1 MRFYPLIYLNW
12 GTMGLRRNSK
22 NSRRGICV
30 ALAVVSVL
38 AVAGGVSFNPIY
50 SYYRRGMSRCVQWGN
65 SYKLAAAHADTLI
78 AQDAVLAKS
87 AQNRQGNTL
96 ETLSADRVNAAQAT
110 LESAQ
115 RRRKEIASQ
124 ESANPMM
131 SCSPKELTPKLND
144 ETRVERQWTGE
155 LEKLVGDLNAAFKP
169 LLVLYDSDFGMG
181 QSAREELQA
190 VTDGVAAFARLQM
203 HAIDSE
209 TLQTLDH
216 AIQTANDDVAN
227 SAPYSRCSDDREML
241 YRAADKVVKAGNKA
255 KGIDCATQRCVA
267 LTFDDGPDP
276 ALTPQ
281 LVSHLQTEKISVTF
295 FEMGQKVQ
303 ADGGSLTRQLA
314 QAGFP
319 IGSHTWSHE
328 DLPAIIQNHHEGQ
341 QLDDT
346 AALIAS
352 VINVPVNFVRP
363 PHGSVDEASR
373 TYIGLKEGAAIAMYG
388 VDSYDWSQGAT
399 SASLTRKI
407 MTQIDP
413 GSIVLMHDIHPH
425 TVEAVPGV
433 IAKLR
438 KQGYRFVTIPELT
451 GEYPR
456 AGAVYYSRDDIL
468 RM

>member
-1 MRFYPLIYLNW
+1 ME
-12 GTMGLRRNSK
+12 LRANSK

-30 ALAVVSVL
+30 ALVVVLVL
-38 AVAGGVSFNPIY
+38 ALAGGVSFNPIY
-50 SYYRRGMSRCVQWGN
+50 SYYRKGMSRCVQWGN
-65 SYKLAAAHADTLI
+65 SYKLAATHADTLI
-78 AQDAVLAKS
+78 AQDVALVKS
-87 AQNRQGNTL
+87 AQNPQGNTL
-96 ETLSADRVNAAQAT
+96 KTLSADQVNTAQAT
-110 LESAQ
+110 LESTQ
-115 RRRKEIASQ
+115 KRRKEIASQ
-124 ESANPMM
+124 ESANPVM
-131 SCSPKELTPKLND
+131 SCSTKELTPKLND
-144 ETRVERQWTGE
+144 ETTRERQWTGE
-155 LEKLVGDLNAAFKP
+155 LEQLISELNIAFKP
-169 LLVLYDSDFGMG
+169 LLVLYDSDSGMG
-181 QSAREELQA
+181 QSARKELKA
-190 VTDGVAAFARLQM
+190 VADGMAAFARLQT
-203 HAIDSE
+203 HDVDSK
-209 TLQTLDH
+209 TLQALDQ

-227 SAPYSRCSDDREML
+227 SEPYSRCNDDWETL

-255 KGIDCATQRCVA
+255 KGIDCAAQRCVA
-267 LTFDDGPDP
+267 LTFDDGPDQT
-276 ALTPQ
+276 LTPQ
-281 LVSHLQTEKISVTF
+281 LVSHLQTEKVSATF

-303 ADGGSLTRQLA
+303 TDGGSLTRKLV

-328 DLPAIIQNHHEGQ
+328 DLPAVIQNHHEGQ

-352 VINVPVNFVRP
+352 AINVPVNYVRP
-363 PHGSVDEASR
+363 PHGAVDEASR
-373 TYIGLKEGAAIAMYG
+373 TYIGQKEGAAIAMYG

-399 SASLTRKI
+399 SASLTQKI
-407 MTQIDP
+407 MAQIDP

-456 AGAVYYSRDDIL
+456 AGTVYYSSDDIL

>member
-1 MRFYPLIYLNW
+1 M
-12 GTMGLRRNSK
+12 
-22 NSRRGICV
+22 
-30 ALAVVSVL
+30 VVVLVL
-38 AVAGGVSFNPIY
+38 AVAGVVSSNTMY
-50 SYYRRGMSRCVQWGN
+50 SYYRKGMSRCVQWGN
-65 SYKLAAAHADTLI
+65 SYKLAAAHVDTLI
-78 AQDAVLAKS
+78 AQDAVLVKS
-87 AQNRQGNTL
+87 AQNRQDGTL
-96 ETLSADRVNAAQAT
+96 ETLSADQVNTAQAT

-131 SCSPKELTPKLND
+131 SCSTKELTPKLND
-144 ETRVERQWTGE
+144 ETRLERQWTGE
-155 LEKLVGDLNAAFKP
+155 LEKLIGDLNAAFKP
-169 LLVLYDSDFGMG
+169 LLVLYALDSGVG
-181 QSAREELQA
+181 QSARKELEA
-190 VTDGVAAFARLQM
+190 VTDGVAAFARLQK
-203 HAIDSE
+203 HTVDSK
-209 TLQTLDH
+209 TLQTLEH
-216 AIQTANDDVAN
+216 AIQKANADVAN
-227 SAPYSRCSDDREML
+227 SAPYSRCNDDQEML

-267 LTFDDGPDP
+267 LTFDDGPDFE
-276 ALTPQ
+276 LTPQ
-281 LVSHLQTEKISVTF
+281 LVSYLQTEEISVTF

-303 ADGGSLTRQLA
+303 ADGGSLTRRLA

-352 VINVPVNFVRP
+352 AINVPVNFVRP
-363 PHGSVDEASR
+363 PHGAVDEASR
-373 TYIGLKEGAAIAMYG
+373 TYIGRKEGAAIAMYG

-407 MTQIDP
+407 MTQIEP

-425 TVEAVPGV
+425 TVEAVPEI

-451 GEYPR
+451 EEYPR